1 MIPVLVA
8 SVLCVLSFVPAVC
21 NLDDRQQV
29 SLGVLFTVIA
39 FHLGLKSMDVYPKV
53 AYIMFIDKFFLLNM
67 FVMALCVLFNSVSY
81 MAHGTCDESKEEY
94 ETRSAIDWILLGVI
108 IGIWILWNS
117 YIFSQSVSS
126 ERDRKEPEH
135 PELTMARSQKWPEK
149 KNSIFPG

>member
-1 MIPVLVA
+1 M
-8 SVLCVLSFVPAVC
+8 LSFVPAVC

-117 YIFSQSVSS
+117 YIFYIFSQSVSS
-126 ERDRKEPEH
+126 ERDKKKPK
-135 PELTMARSQKWPEK
+135 LTMVRPWKWPEK